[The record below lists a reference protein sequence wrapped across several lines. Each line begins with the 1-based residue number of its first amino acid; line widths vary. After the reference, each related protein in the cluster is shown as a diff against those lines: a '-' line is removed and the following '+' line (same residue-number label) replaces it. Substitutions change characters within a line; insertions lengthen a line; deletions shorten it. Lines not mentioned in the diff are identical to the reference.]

1 MPAIKPCSSEQKSQA
16 DVIVTFQPYSESD
29 SYQKTYGGQLKG
41 MDLPIRGY
49 VVELSEKNKD
59 QWDFRETLVADST
72 TDKLFDE
79 FDANKDGGIARNELE
94 NFLLHVDKR
103 FFDNMLAASGER
115 CDMAKGEILD
125 ELFTELDADGSGII
139 DKREFIDYLR
149 ATNQETS
156 RIIVKNNTL
165 KHLHCTDL
173 VGQRFSQRKIRP
185 TGERA
190 CKQST
195 LR

>member
-1 MPAIKPCSSEQKSQA
+1 MLQMAMVARHCFWQVNKTGLDVVQYLLKQPDCQLGICDKEYGLSAFDVAASEDVSLIFKSTRELSVPGPLGRPTIKPCSSEQKSQA

-79 FDANKDGGIARNELE
+79 FDANKDGGIARERTGK
-94 NFLLHVDKR
+94 FL
-103 FFDNMLAASGER
+103 AP
-115 CDMAKGEILD
+115 C
-125 ELFTELDADGSGII
+125 
-139 DKREFIDYLR
+139 
-149 ATNQETS
+149 
-156 RIIVKNNTL
+156 
-165 KHLHCTDL
+165 
-173 VGQRFSQRKIRP
+173 
-185 TGERA
+185 
-190 CKQST
+190 
-195 LR
+195 